1 MSKQVTVEELREKLD
16 EVLAKVESGESV
28 TIVRDGRR
36 IGTLG
41 PTVVQRGMRFPFR
54 DFDPGPRPK
63 NLTVDPVALLIEER
77 EWERSGKKYG
87 L

>member
-1 MSKQVTVEELREKLD
+1 MSKQVTVEELRENLD
-16 EVLAKVESGESV
+16 DLLAEVEGGESV
-28 TIVRDGRR
+28 TILRDGRR
-36 IGTLG
+36 IGMIG
-41 PTVVQRGMRFPFR
+41 PTVVQRGTRFPFR

-77 EWERSGKKYG
+77 EWERSNKKYG